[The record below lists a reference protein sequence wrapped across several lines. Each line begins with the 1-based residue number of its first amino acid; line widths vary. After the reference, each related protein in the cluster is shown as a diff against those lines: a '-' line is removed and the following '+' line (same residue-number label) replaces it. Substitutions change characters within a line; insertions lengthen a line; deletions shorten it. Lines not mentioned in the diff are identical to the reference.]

1 MSVYV
6 GIDVHRKRSQVAVVT
21 QDGTVE
27 LNKNVVN
34 GSEPMLRLIG
44 GLPAGTPVAFEAAFG
59 WGWLVELLE
68 DYGFDPHLVHPL
80 RCKAIASARLKNDK
94 VDAAILA
101 QLLRADLLPEAWIA
115 PPAVRQLR
123 AQLRH
128 RASLVRLG
136 TQLQNR
142 IHAVAADHGYDR
154 AGSYWTGP
162 GRGWLAE
169 LDLPAVSREIV
180 TDSLVFLDALAPVIE
195 RLDGE
200 LHQHAKADPRVK
212 VLRTL
217 PGVGEFTALIMLAEI
232 GDITRFPSARKLA
245 SWAGLTPTV
254 RGSDLTVRHGHI
266 SKQGS
271 AWLRWVLNQ
280 AAQTAKRSP
289 EFAATYAAIAKRRGT
304 KIATIAIARKL
315 LTRACHLLAGA
326 QAPGPPATLPPHHPK
341 PGGSPSPRARSLR
354 GMSRPPAALDHLTE
368 QPGSPNT
375 WSWRRPDHT
384 ARRRMGACETTPP
397 ATPGTTPR
405 PSKASTKGP
414 LPRLP

>member
-6 GIDVHRKRSQVAVVT
+6 GIDVHRKRSQVAVIGE
-21 QDGTVE
+21 DGKVQ
-27 LNKNVVN
+27 LNRNVVN
-34 GSEPMLRLIG
+34 GQEPILGLIG
-44 GLPAGTPVAFEAAFG
+44 GLPAGTPVAFEAAYG
-59 WGWLVELLE
+59 WGWLVEVLE

-115 PPAVRQLR
+115 PLPVRQLR
-123 AQLRH
+123 ALLRH

-136 TQLQNR
+136 TQLRNR
-142 IHAVAADHGYDR
+142 IHAVAADFGYDR
-154 AGSYWTGP
+154 PGSYWTGP

-169 LDLPAVSREIV
+169 LNLPPVSQEIV
-180 TDSLVFLDALAPVIE
+180 TDCLAAIDALAPVIE

-200 LHQHAKADPRVK
+200 VHQRARTDPRVK
-212 VLRTL
+212 VLTAL
-217 PGVGEFTALIMLAEI
+217 PGVGEFTALVMLAEI

-289 EFAATYAAIAKRRGT
+289 EFAGPYATIARRRGK
-304 KIATIAIARKL
+304 KIATTAISRKL
-315 LTRACHLLAGA
+315 LTRAYHLLAA
-326 QAPGPPATLPPHHPK
+326 QAAGTPAT
-341 PGGSPSPRARSLR
+341 
-354 GMSRPPAALDHLTE
+354 
-368 QPGSPNT
+368 
-375 WSWRRPDHT
+375 
-384 ARRRMGACETTPP
+384 TTPSSE
-397 ATPGTTPR
+397 A
-405 PSKASTKGP
+405 A
-414 LPRLP
+414 

>member
-21 QDGTVE
+21 EDGTVE

-44 GLPAGTPVAFEAAFG
+44 DLPAGTPVAFEAAFG
-59 WGWLVELLE
+59 WGWLVRLLE
-68 DYGFDPHLVHPL
+68 DYGFEPHLVHPL

-115 PPAVRQLR
+115 PPEVRQLG
-123 AQLRH
+123 ALLRH

-136 TQLQNR
+136 TQQRNR

-154 AGSYWTGP
+154 SASYWTGP

-169 LDLPAVSREIV
+169 LDLPPASREIV
-180 TDSLVFLDALAPVIE
+180 SDCLAVIDGLVPVID

-212 VLRTL
+212 VLTTL
-217 PGVGEFTALIMLAEI
+217 PGVGEFTALVMVAEI
-232 GDITRFPSARKLA
+232 GDITRFGSARKLA

-254 RGSDLTVRHGHI
+254 RGSDLTVRHGNI

-271 AWLRWVLNQ
+271 AWLRWVMNQ
-280 AAQTAKRSP
+280 VAQTAKRSP
-289 EFAATYAAIAKRRGT
+289 DFAATYSAIAKRRGK
-304 KIATIAIARKL
+304 KIATIAISRKL
-315 LTRACHLLAGA
+315 LTRAWHLLSEI
-326 QAPGPPATLPPHHPK
+326 QPAAASAMKT
-341 PGGSPSPRARSLR
+341 GGSPSP
-354 GMSRPPAALDHLTE
+354 G
-368 QPGSPNT
+368 
-375 WSWRRPDHT
+375 
-384 ARRRMGACETTPP
+384 
-397 ATPGTTPR
+397 
-405 PSKASTKGP
+405 
-414 LPRLP
+414 

>member
-21 QDGTVE
+21 GDGKVQV
-27 LNKNVVN
+27 NRNVVN
-34 GSEPMLRLIG
+34 GAEPVLKLIG

-59 WGWLVELLE
+59 WGWLAELLD
-68 DYGFDPHLVHPL
+68 DYGFEAHMVHPL

-115 PPAVRQLR
+115 PQPVRQLR
-123 AQLRH
+123 ALLRH

-136 TQLQNR
+136 TQLRNR

-154 AGSYWTGP
+154 AASYWTGP

-169 LDLPAVSREIV
+169 LDLPPVSREIV
-180 TDSLVFLDALAPVIE
+180 TDCLAFIDALAPQID
-195 RLDGE
+195 RIDGE
-200 LHQHAKADPRVK
+200 LRRHAKADPRVK
-212 VLRTL
+212 ALTTL
-217 PGVGEFTALIMLAEI
+217 PGVGQFTALVIVAEV
-232 GDITRFPSARKLA
+232 GDITRFGSARKLA

-254 RGSDLTVRHGHI
+254 RGSDLSVRHGHI

-289 EFAATYAAIAKRRGT
+289 EFAATYAAIAQRRGK

-315 LTRACHLLAGA
+315 LTRAWHLLSDL
-326 QAPGPPATLPPHHPK
+326 QATG
-341 PGGSPSPRARSLR
+341 
-354 GMSRPPAALDHLTE
+354 
-368 QPGSPNT
+368 
-375 WSWRRPDHT
+375 
-384 ARRRMGACETTPP
+384 P
-397 ATPGTTPR
+397 ATPPQR
-405 PSKASTKGP
+405 P
-414 LPRLP
+414 

>member
-6 GIDVHRKRSQVAVVT
+6 GIDVHRKRSQVAVVAE
-21 QDGTVE
+21 DGQVQ

-44 GLPAGTPVAFEAAFG
+44 DLPSGTPVAFEAAFG
-59 WGWLVELLE
+59 WGWLARLLE
-68 DYGFDPHLVHPL
+68 DYGFEAHLVHPL

-115 PPAVRQLR
+115 PQPVRQLR
-123 AQLRH
+123 ALLRH

-136 TQLQNR
+136 TQLRNR

-154 AGSYWTGP
+154 AASYWTGP

-169 LDLPAVSREIV
+169 LDLPPVSREII
-180 TDSLVFLDALAPVIE
+180 TDCLAFTGALAPQID
-195 RLDGE
+195 RIDGE
-200 LHQHAKADPRVK
+200 LRQRAKADPRVRALT
-212 VLRTL
+212 VL
-217 PGVGEFTALIMLAEI
+217 PGVGQFTALVIVAEV
-232 GDITRFPSARKLA
+232 GDITRFASARKLA

-254 RGSDLTVRHGHI
+254 RGSDLSVRHGHI

-289 EFAATYAAIAKRRGT
+289 EFSATYAAISKRRGK

-315 LTRACHLLAGA
+315 LTRAYHLLAAA
-326 QAPGPPATLPPHHPK
+326 QADQVTSTPGTAGHAPADQRK
-341 PGGSPSPRARSLR
+341 VAKPRARSLQR
-354 GMSRPPAALDHLTE
+354 HEPA
-368 QPGSPNT
+368 
-375 WSWRRPDHT
+375 
-384 ARRRMGACETTPP
+384 
-397 ATPGTTPR
+397 
-405 PSKASTKGP
+405 
-414 LPRLP
+414 